1 MRVACDRSEGD
12 TDGVRRPPSSERIGG
27 PQPCPRVNQ
36 KRTWMSHQWHVDG
49 PSTSLTNYTR
59 TYALILS
66 PTCNCDPSLSVRPSE
81 ATAGGAGG
89 VKSFFAAATP
99 LLNAFA
105 LLLFSTTKQKEEER
119 QGEREKERKGSTTT
133 TAAAAAAVAVAV
145 AAAAVTAVLAP
156 TLPMNSRKAK
166 HKNRTYAAVRAA
178 LQQQH
183 AITTAQEGIR
193 IPVRVGGACL
203 NSKS

>member
-1 MRVACDRSEGD
+1 
-12 TDGVRRPPSSERIGG
+12 
-27 PQPCPRVNQ
+27 
-36 KRTWMSHQWHVDG
+36 MSHQWHVDG
-49 PSTSLTNYTR
+49 PPTSLTNYTR

-105 LLLFSTTKQKEEER
+105 LLLFPTTQQKEEEER

-133 TAAAAAAVAVAV
+133 ATAAAAAVAVAVAAAAV

-166 HKNRTYAAVRAA
+166 HRNRTCAAVCAA

-183 AITTAQEGIR
+183 ATTTAREGVR
-193 IPVRVGGACL
+193 IPVRVGGARL

>member
-1 MRVACDRSEGD
+1 MGCADPFLLSGSVH
-12 TDGVRRPPSSERIGG
+12 

-36 KRTWMSHQWHVDG
+36 KRTWMSHQCHVDES
-49 PSTSLTNYTR
+49 STSLTNYTR

-105 LLLFSTTKQKEEER
+105 LLLFPTTQKEEEER
-119 QGEREKERKGSTTT
+119 QGEREKERKGSRTTAA
-133 TAAAAAAVAVAV
+133 AAAAAAVAVAV

-166 HKNRTYAAVRAA
+166 HKNRTYAAVCAA
-178 LQQQH
+178 LLQQH
-183 AITTAQEGIR
+183 ATTTAQEGIR
-193 IPVRVGGACL
+193 IPVKVGGARL